1 MKAQLLVSVSL
12 YREKFLY
19 EDFIGSDD
27 IFALCGSGS
36 FSVRSG
42 DEVFTICENEG
53 MLFKKDTLYHRTV
66 NEPVTLYLFRYK
78 SDVPLF
84 KKDYVTF
91 SDVSRI
97 KSTISMLDA
106 LEKGIYADD
115 FTYRKHLFTDIV
127 NQYSIESGNVSGCS
141 ETHDELMEMAA
152 QQIKKCVKNKMSLCE
167 IGKRSGLSYVQ
178 FIRRFR
184 AYFGITPTECLK
196 LLRIRRAKELLKE
209 TTLPVKKISDFC
221 GFENEYYFSNY
232 FKKNTGMSPTD
243 FRNTT
248 D

>member
-42 DEVFTICENEG
+42 DEDFTICENEG

-78 SDVPLF
+78 SDVTLF

-97 KSTISMLDA
+97 KSTISMLDT

-127 NQYSIESGNVSGCS
+127 NQYSIENGNVSGCS
-141 ETHDELMEMAA
+141 EKYDELMERAA
-152 QQIKKCVKNKMSLCE
+152 HQIKECVKNKIPLCE

-184 AYFGITPTECLK
+184 AYFGITPTEYLK
-196 LLRIRRAKELLKE
+196 LMRIRRAKDMLSE
-209 TTLPVKKISDFC
+209 TDMLIKDIAGYC